1 MPTVKTVE
9 KIEIYYTSSR
19 FRGGGGGVERE
30 RYRERETSSGEDEY

>member
-19 FRGGGGGVERE
+19 FRGGGGGGCRK
-30 RYRERETSSGEDEY
+30 RKIQRKRDIKWGG